1 MILAMANETMNVAVR
16 EDDELTIVARV
27 VTRTAN
33 SIIKAIASSPLAGEN
48 ATNRFTTATGF
59 LCNNGID
66 DFSGLGRYQL
76 YALKATMNDD
86 QTTIR
91 IFINFTDTNE
101 TVTNET
107 VTIGQINIT
116 G

>member
-27 VTRTAN
+27 VTKTAN
-33 SIIKAIASSPLAGEN
+33 GIIKAIASSPLIGEN
-48 ATNRFTTATGF
+48 ATNRFTTPDTGI
-59 LCNNGID
+59 LCNNNI
-66 DFSGLGRYQL
+66 GLGRYQL
-76 YALKATMNDD
+76 YLLEATMADD

-101 TVTNET
+101 TVN
-107 VTIGQINIT
+107 IGRINIT